1 MVKGQSRREWIMRL
15 VRSGWLFSVLT
26 EVVSSHGSPDLSSTG
41 PLIFGRAAARAYLV
55 TNLRETGLL
64 FGTPAQP
71 STAPLE
77 NAKAAEE
84 QLFLAVIRTY
94 ARMALD
100 IAVLLKAPPGPRREQ
115 VLLLLAVLVGEKR
128 LADEISRSLAWGPLL
143 PLPSKWW
150 SRIESR
156 LEKRATS
163 VPGDPVYGLI
173 LHNVAVYA
181 DSQAFGR
188 QAIDLFARGHH
199 HWMCAERRLRFAA
212 RQKAVLAKV
221 LIGIACIERQPNFAA
236 QRAILRQVDC
246 LQLRFG
252 QRSEVKRAL
261 KRFFETPPSVE
272 DLAPQVGSRQLRRF
286 VLEQTILA
294 SLVDGSRSPR
304 EVKFIREL
312 AARLKVSA
320 EELDRIEVEMAEFFA
335 KNRSI
340 VDLYK
345 VSPGAGALGEEL
357 VEAMQYTLEKNFNR
371 LLREV
376 RQTGELSVLLARAA
390 RGQKLNADER
400 RKMRSQ
406 LIDVAKAIPALAI
419 FAAPGGIL
427 LLIALAKVLPFN
439 ILPSAFQDEPEKDNV
454 PRSTKRAD
462 A

>member
-15 VRSGWLFSVLT
+15 VRPGWLFSLLT
-26 EVVSSHGSPDLSSTG
+26 EVVSSHGSPDLSSTE
-41 PLIFGRAAARAYLV
+41 PLIFGRAAARANLGA
-55 TNLRETGLL
+55 NLRETGLL

-77 NAKAAEE
+77 SAKAAEE

-100 IAVLLKAPPGPRREQ
+100 LAVLLKAPPGPRREQ

-199 HWMCAERRLRFAA
+199 HWMFAERRLRFAA

-345 VSPGAGALGEEL
+345 VSPGAGAMGEEL

>member
-1 MVKGQSRREWIMRL
+1 MRL
-15 VRSGWLFSVLT
+15 VRPGWLFSLLT
-26 EVVSSHGSPDLSSTG
+26 EVVSSHGSPDLSSTE
-41 PLIFGRAAARAYLV
+41 PLIFGRAAARANLGA
-55 TNLRETGLL
+55 NLRETGLL
-64 FGTPAQP
+64 FGTPAHP
-71 STAPLE
+71 TTAPVE

-84 QLFLAVIRTY
+84 QHFLAVIRTY

-100 IAVLLKAPPGPRREQ
+100 LAVLLKAPPGPRREQ

-199 HWMCAERRLRFAA
+199 HWMFAERVLRFAA
-212 RQKAVLAKV
+212 RQKAVLAKL

-252 QRSEVKRAL
+252 QRSEAQRAL
-261 KRFFETPPSVE
+261 KRFFETPPFGG

-294 SLVDGSRSPR
+294 SLVDGSR
-304 EVKFIREL
+304 
-312 AARLKVSA
+312 
-320 EELDRIEVEMAEFFA
+320 
-335 KNRSI
+335 
-340 VDLYK
+340 
-345 VSPGAGALGEEL
+345 
-357 VEAMQYTLEKNFNR
+357 
-371 LLREV
+371 
-376 RQTGELSVLLARAA
+376 
-390 RGQKLNADER
+390 
-400 RKMRSQ
+400 
-406 LIDVAKAIPALAI
+406 
-419 FAAPGGIL
+419 
-427 LLIALAKVLPFN
+427 
-439 ILPSAFQDEPEKDNV
+439 
-454 PRSTKRAD
+454 
-462 A
+462 